1 MLKVNIEEVADQL
14 KSLLERVAQGEE
26 VVFVEQGREVARL
39 VPASPREQWLSRT
52 RHFRESVRVQGEA
65 LSATVI
71 GARQEERS

>member
-39 VPASPREQWLSRT
+39 VSASLREQWLSRT
-52 RHFRESVRVQGEA
+52 RHFRESVRV
-65 LSATVI
+65 
-71 GARQEERS
+71 